1 MKFWN
6 LISSF
11 FFRGLITV
19 LPLLVTLW
27 LLWVVFSFADGLLG
41 KLIELIVGRPL
52 PGVGFLIIIVF
63 IFITGI
69 LTTFILGEKIIQYV
83 ERFLSRVPIVKSIY
97 VSVKQINDVF
107 FQKRGKGYQR
117 ACVVEYPRKGIYTVG
132 FITGE
137 AAKEIEKKTNTRE
150 LVNIFIAN
158 TPTPATGFLI
168 AVPAKEVKLLDMRI
182 EDAFKYVVS
191 GGVLKPSKRKN
202 NG

>member
-52 PGVGFLIIIVF
+52 PGVGFLIIIIF

-168 AVPAKEVKLLDMRI
+168 AVPAEEVKLLDMRI
-182 EDAFKYVVS
+182 DDAFKYVVS
-191 GGVLKPSKRKN
+191 GGVLKPAKRKK
-202 NG
+202 